1 MFSLPRKDKL
11 SSILDDTQSL
21 PFIVRNRTHYI
32 SMTKMIPKSAQ
43 AFFDDKLVLENKI

>member
-21 PFIVRNRTHYI
+21 PFIVGNRTHYI
-32 SMTKMIPKSAQ
+32 SMTKMMTRQ
-43 AFFDDKLVLENKI
+43 ELVNAESLSIKEKA